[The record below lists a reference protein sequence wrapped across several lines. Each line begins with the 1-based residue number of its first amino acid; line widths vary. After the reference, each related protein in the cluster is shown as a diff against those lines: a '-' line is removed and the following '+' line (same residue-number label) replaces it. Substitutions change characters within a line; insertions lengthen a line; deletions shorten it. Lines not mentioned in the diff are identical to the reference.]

1 MDNKN
6 KVKTFLISVLSAG
19 VMFALVLWVMDVLFG
34 NVKNILGYCIQG
46 LIFGVC
52 IGAYDTWVR
61 GKKKK

>member
-1 MDNKN
+1 MD
-6 KVKTFLISVLSAG
+6 KVKTFLISFLTAG
-19 VMFALVLWVMDVLFG
+19 VMFVLILLVIDALFG

-52 IGAYDTWVR
+52 IGAYDTWFR

>member
-1 MDNKN
+1 MD

-19 VMFALVLWVMDVLFG
+19 VMFVLILLVIDLLFG

-52 IGAYDTWVR
+52 IGAYDTWFR

>member
-1 MDNKN
+1 MD
-6 KVKTFLISVLSAG
+6 KVKTFLISVLTAG
-19 VMFALVLWVMDVLFG
+19 VMFVLILLVIDLLFG

-52 IGAYDTWVR
+52 IGAYDTWFR